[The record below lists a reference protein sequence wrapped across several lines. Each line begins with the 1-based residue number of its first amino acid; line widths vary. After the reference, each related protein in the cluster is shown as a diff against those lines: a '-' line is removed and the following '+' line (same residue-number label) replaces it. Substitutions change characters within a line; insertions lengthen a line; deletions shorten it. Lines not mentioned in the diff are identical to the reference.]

1 MDRTSDLGNCNFCKT
16 ILMIVIVLYH
26 SGVFW
31 DNTWTAIAP
40 QPYHLLI
47 DFNVWLAS
55 FSIYGFTLVSGYIYC
70 HLRYERGGYDTPR
83 RFLNKKVR
91 RILIPFLAFSILWA
105 APVDSLILD
114 YDDRAMVLS
123 YALGCSPCQLWFLL
137 MLFWV
142 FVFAYPL
149 SDYFMRRGLGSWPV
163 ILAIFLC
170 GQILHANFLPYFQI
184 CAGMEFL
191 LIFWIGFMLRRSGK
205 TFTTRNLLIWGIAAL
220 ILNLAF
226 LYCTKYFRGDSLSD
240 YVIFKSLMWTS
251 AIFGSVMSFML
262 LVAAGR
268 LIHWEKCPLFLSLSR
283 SSYSIYLIHHQI
295 IYVLLVAFSWTLD
308 PILATL
314 CVFIIT
320 MATSWGLSALLG
332 MSSLG
337 RIATGDHVYAG
348 KQKRRSQG
356 TEPLS
361 RRKYLSMKNYFLEA
375 SRR

>member
-1 MDRTSDLGNCNFCKT
+1 MDRTSDLWNCNFCKT

-31 DNTWTAIAP
+31 DNTRTAIAP
-40 QPYHLLI
+40 QPYHMLI

-83 RFLNKKVR
+83 RFLNKKVK

-105 APVDSLILD
+105 APVDRLILD

-149 SDYFMRRGLGSWPV
+149 SDYFMRRGLKSWPV
-163 ILAIFLC
+163 VLTIFLC

-191 LIFWIGFMLRRSGK
+191 LIFWIGFMLRRSGR
-205 TFTTRNLLIWGIAAL
+205 TFSTQRLLAWGAVAL
-220 ILNLAF
+220 VLNLAF

-251 AIFGSVMSFML
+251 AIFGAVMSFML
-262 LVAAGR
+262 LLAAGR
-268 LIHWEKCPLFLSLSR
+268 LIRWQQSAVFRSLSR

-295 IYVLLVAFSWTLD
+295 IYILLVSFSWTLD
-308 PILATL
+308 PILATVS
-314 CVFIIT
+314 VFIIT
-320 MATSWGLSALLG
+320 LSVSWGLSTLLG
-332 MSSLG
+332 MTRLG
-337 RIATGDHVYAG
+337 RLATGNHVFAD
-348 KQKRRSQG
+348 KKKSRSPG
-356 TEPLS
+356 NSALEP
-361 RRKYLSMKNYFLEA
+361 A
-375 SRR
+375 